1 MELKHADEYV
11 KLISHEVKYHAVLTG
26 VVVSVILALASSI
39 VLVALF
45 RVKSLIDI
53 AVYVVSIVVLP
64 VNILNYILARRSA
77 RVAEKTAR
85 DFAKAVEDVAR
96 LLNTQR
102 VELLEMPPPPYIAV
116 IKRDKYYIVL
126 AYYGVEGVHVMLL
139 EPFKVRQEEGYTA
152 IFMRRSSELLAT
164 ESIGDNVVVKVSKI
178 TAILPEPL
186 EDFTN
191 EGVFYAYEFYLPHL
205 SVSSIVAGIEKVFE
219 LIRGLRNGSARNSR
233 TR

>member
-1 MELKHADEYV
+1 MELKYADEYV
-11 KLISHEVKYHAVLTG
+11 KLVAHEVKYHAILTG

-39 VLVALF
+39 VLVAVF
-45 RVKSLIDI
+45 RVKSLIDLAI
-53 AVYVVSIVVLP
+53 YVASIVVLP
-64 VNILNYILARRSA
+64 INIFNYILARRSA
-77 RVAEKTAR
+77 KVAEKAAR

-96 LLNTQR
+96 LLNTQKA
-102 VELLEMPPPPYIAV
+102 ELLEMPPLPYIAV

-126 AYYGVEGVHVMLL
+126 AYYGVEGVHVILL
-139 EPFKVRQEEGYTA
+139 EPFRVRQEEGYTA
-152 IFMRRSSELLAT
+152 IFMKKSSEPLAT
-164 ESIGDNVVVKVSKI
+164 ESIGDKVVLKISKI

-186 EDFTN
+186 EDVTN

-219 LIRGLRNGSARNSR
+219 LIRELRSESARNSL

>member
-1 MELKHADEYV
+1 MELKYTDEYV
-11 KLISHEVKYHAVLTG
+11 KLIAYEVKYHAILAG

-39 VLVALF
+39 VLVAVF
-45 RVKSLIDI
+45 RVRSLINLT
-53 AVYVVSIVVLP
+53 VYVASIVVLP

-77 RVAEKTAR
+77 RVAEKAAR
-85 DFAKAVEDVAR
+85 DFAKAVEDVSR

-126 AYYGVEGVHVMLL
+126 AYYSVEGVHVMLL

-152 IFMRRSSELLAT
+152 IFMKKSSELLAM
-164 ESIGDNVVVKVSKI
+164 ESIGGNVALKVSKI
-178 TAILPEPL
+178 TAIVPEPL
-186 EDFTN
+186 EDVTN

-205 SVSSIVAGIEKVFE
+205 SVSSIVTGIEKTFE
-219 LIRGLRNGSARNSR
+219 LIRALRSESAKYL
-233 TR
+233 